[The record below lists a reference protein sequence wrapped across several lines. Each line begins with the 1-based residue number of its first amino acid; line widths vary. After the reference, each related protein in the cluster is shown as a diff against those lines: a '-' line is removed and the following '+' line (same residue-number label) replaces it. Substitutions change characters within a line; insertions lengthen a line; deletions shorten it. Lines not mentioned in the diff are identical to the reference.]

1 MTSFHNLDFFPTFIY
16 HTGISFKLK
25 LQSFEKVPNPG
36 MRFLNSIMETKV
48 EPQKLLELG

>member
-1 MTSFHNLDFFPTFIY
+1 MTSFHNLDFFLPLYIIL
-16 HTGISFKLK
+16 ISFKLK